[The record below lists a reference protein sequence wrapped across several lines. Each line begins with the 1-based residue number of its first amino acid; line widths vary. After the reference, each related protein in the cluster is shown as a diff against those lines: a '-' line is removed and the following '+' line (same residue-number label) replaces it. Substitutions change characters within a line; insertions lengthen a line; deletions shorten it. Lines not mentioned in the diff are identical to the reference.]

1 MIATLTT
8 SKNPQKNPGLH
19 HIITPRKGCSLDYDK
34 SLMGQGFGNALGE
47 LIGAG
52 QIPTKWHWDAVG
64 NYKAIWVK

>member
-52 QIPTKWHWDAVG
+52 QIPTK
-64 NYKAIWVK
+64 